1 MSQVYKVGLRAVD
14 QQYMLDTQFLGS
26 LLLRDEKKLSAFVRR
41 FTDNN
46 SFLNYFAYFGIGS
59 GDSAVPAVSNETV
72 GDSLVRWRVVDNTL
86 VQPTI
91 VANQLPDVV
100 VANTP
105 VPIALDQN
113 WVDKQG
119 LFLAEDGRTVFV
131 VNRRGTQASA
141 PFNYEVSYVS
151 GVKGEVLLRKDL
163 LAVGRRL
170 NYFSN
175 ARTEASA
182 ISQPIKFSNSGYD
195 MFNVTQT
202 IRHKVVATGH
212 GLSTMIAMDAYSS
225 SNADAILDPENSGY
239 IPFNGSEMI
248 KFHLASVGQTA
259 VFGRTNFDAPNRRV
273 YTFDND
279 AARPEIPIT
288 AGALEQFEWTD
299 SRQEINIHS
308 PIAVLANQIDA
319 YIAARSEYFRDDR
332 TKYVIVTGR
341 GGKAILNK
349 IKEYKH
355 SSKIQFT
362 QEVSTGKINNVGFN
376 YSDAEYYTDFGTF
389 TVLDTGYSST
399 TRSTILEQTMWNGV
413 MYNSNSFDMYVIPVR
428 VNQDGR
434 RTVRLCTKAANGI
447 NRGLVL
453 GSLPGM
459 SGMYNGSPLDLT
471 SIAGKEFASAIS
483 AMAMQDRHKIV
494 SAVDGEEY
502 LALSEITVIVECP
515 DDILWIRAQVR

>member
-1 MSQVYKVGLRAVD
+1 MSQSYKIGLRPVD
-14 QQYMLDTQFLGS
+14 QQYMMDTQFLGS

-59 GDSAVPAVSNETV
+59 GDAALPSVSNETV

-86 VQPTI
+86 VQPSIVSNVLPETI
-91 VANQLPDVV
+91 VAN
-100 VANTP
+100 TP
-105 VPIALDQN
+105 FPVGLDQN

-119 LFLAEDGRTVFV
+119 LFIAEDGRTVFV
-131 VNRRGTQASA
+131 VNRRGGQASA
-141 PFNYEVSYVS
+141 PFNYEISYVS

-163 LAVGRRL
+163 LAQGRRL

-212 GLSTMIAMDAYSS
+212 GLSTMIAMDAYNT
-225 SNADAILDPENSGY
+225 NADGRLDPENSGY
-239 IPFNGSEMI
+239 LAFDGSEMI
-248 KFHLASVGQTA
+248 RFHLGSVGQT
-259 VFGRTNFDAPNRRV
+259 VVLGRTNFDAPNRRV

-288 AGALEQFEWTD
+288 AGALEQFEWTEFQ
-299 SRQEINIHS
+299 QEININS
-308 PIAVLANQIDA
+308 PIAVLANQVDA
-319 YIAARSEYFRDDR
+319 YIASRSEYFRDDR

-341 GGKAILNK
+341 GGRAILNK

-362 QEVSTGKINNVGFN
+362 QETTNGKISSVGMDYNN
-376 YSDAEYYTDFGTF
+376 AEYYTDYGTF
-389 TVLDTGYSST
+389 KVLDTGYSASS
-399 TRSTILEQTMWNGV
+399 RSTILEKIMWNGV
-413 MYNSNSFDMYVIPVR
+413 MYDANSFDMYVIPVR

-434 RTVRLCTKAANGI
+434 RTVRLCTKSANGI

-459 SGMYNGSPLDLT
+459 SGLYNGSPLDLS
-471 SIAGKEFASAIS
+471 SIAGKDFAAAIS
-483 AMAMQDRHKIV
+483 AMSMQDRHKIV

-515 DDILWIRAQVR
+515 DDILWIRAKVR